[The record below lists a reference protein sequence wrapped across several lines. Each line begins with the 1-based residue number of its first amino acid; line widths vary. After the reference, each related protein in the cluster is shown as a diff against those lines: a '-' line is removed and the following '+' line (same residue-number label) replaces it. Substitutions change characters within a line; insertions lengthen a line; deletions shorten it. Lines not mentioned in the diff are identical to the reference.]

1 MIFLGVD
8 PGLTGGVASLS
19 GDGKLITISDYA
31 KDDSG
36 RVCSQSL
43 SNIISAI
50 KDFHGGEDIICCLE
64 KSQAMPGQGVV
75 GMFNYGCTYG
85 ITYSTLKLS
94 GAEIIEI
101 SPQKWKKE
109 FDLNSNKKA
118 GIIRTK
124 EDSVEKAI
132 ELFPSREA
140 SLRRVKKSG
149 GYVMLHGRSDALLIA
164 EYCRRNY
171 NDRIPS

>member
-1 MIFLGVD
+1 MIYVGCD
-8 PGLTGGVASLS
+8 PGLTGGLASLS
-19 GDGKLITISDYA
+19 VGGKLITVTDYA
-31 KDDSG
+31 RDDLG
-36 RVCSQSL
+36 RICCKSL
-43 SNIISAI
+43 ANVISSI
-50 KDFHGGEDIICCLE
+50 KDFHSCDEIICCLE

-94 GAEIIEI
+94 GARIIEI

-124 EDSVEKAI
+124 EDSVNKAI
-132 ELFPSREA
+132 ELFPSREE
-140 SLRRVKKSG
+140 SLRTPKKSG
-149 GYVMLHGRSDALLIA
+149 GYLLHHGRSDALLIA
-164 EYCRRNY
+164 EYCRRTY
-171 NDRIPS
+171 Q